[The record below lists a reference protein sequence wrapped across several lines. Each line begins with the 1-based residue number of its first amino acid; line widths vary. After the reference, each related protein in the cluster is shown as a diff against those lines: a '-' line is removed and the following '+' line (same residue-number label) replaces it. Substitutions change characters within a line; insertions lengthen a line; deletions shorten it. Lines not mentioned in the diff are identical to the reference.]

1 MEFVAWVCVGLWVVI
16 CAAEV
21 GVTSLFWAAE
31 HALNTRQPVP
41 KWH

>member
-21 GVTSLFWAAE
+21 GVTGVTWIWETVAE
-31 HALNTRQPVP
+31 QALWKT
-41 KWH
+41 